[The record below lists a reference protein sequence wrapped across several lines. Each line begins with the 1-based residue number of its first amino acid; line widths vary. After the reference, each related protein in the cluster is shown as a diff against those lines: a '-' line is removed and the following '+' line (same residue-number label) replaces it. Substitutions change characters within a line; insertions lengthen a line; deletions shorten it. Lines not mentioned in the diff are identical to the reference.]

1 MGTLAVR
8 TGPTIQD
15 AVAGSTLFEWH
26 APEGPGGFMEHDE
39 LKSLTAGVLDLPDAE
54 SAEESNGIPAQI

>member
-1 MGTLAVR
+1 
-8 TGPTIQD
+8 
-15 AVAGSTLFEWH
+15 
-26 APEGPGGFMEHDE
+26 MEHDE